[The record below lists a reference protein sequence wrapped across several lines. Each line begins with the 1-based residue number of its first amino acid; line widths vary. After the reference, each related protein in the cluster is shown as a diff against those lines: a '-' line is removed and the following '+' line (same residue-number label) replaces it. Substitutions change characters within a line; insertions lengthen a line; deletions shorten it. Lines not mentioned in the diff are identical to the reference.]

1 MGTLVTVFR
10 STDTGAPTLSGTAG
24 DLINV
29 LSHCLVIGKVFS
41 TANDI
46 AFTDNTTEAR
56 TNISGQT
63 PFTLFPTPATADR
76 TYVGHSSKF
85 TSLTFGLSV
94 NGSAATYVWEY
105 WNGTT
110 WSTLTVVDGTSG
122 FTTSGTVTWTSPVD
136 WATTAVNAVTEYW
149 VRVRF
154 TGTAPTTNPTV
165 NYITYLGWLEVQ
177 TGTNQRDYKQ
187 GPGSNGYIMG
197 INDNG
202 PGAATGQE
210 ARIKG
215 FEASTS
221 LGVGTNQFPTVAQAA
236 NGQFIRKSNALSAAT
251 RGWLVIAD
259 TRTMYLFIA
268 TTDLAATYTTTV
280 FGDIYS
286 LSTLP
291 NDPGRCILIARNTEN
306 SASIAYTSEYM
317 GLMTQCGTILVGH
330 YLNRDF
336 QGSASA
342 VACGKFGSMEYVP
355 GFQGVGAAYTVMV
368 GSIAFKNPADNQIY
382 VSPLW
387 VHTSVGGNYFRGR
400 MRGMY
405 HWCHTAASAADGD
418 TFTGSGD
425 LAGKTFMVVKLLSE
439 ASVAAIETSDT
450 WESN

>member
-1 MGTLVTVFR
+1 MATLVTTFR
-10 STDTGAPTLSGTAG
+10 STDSGAPTLSGTAG
-24 DLINV
+24 ELINV
-29 LSHCLVIGKVFS
+29 LSHCLIIGKVFS
-41 TANDI
+41 TTNDSS
-46 AFTDNTTEAR
+46 FNDNTTEAR

-63 PFTLFPTPATADR
+63 AFTLFPTPATSDR

-85 TSLTFGLSV
+85 TSLTFGLAV

-110 WSTLTVVDGTSG
+110 WSTLTVTDGTSG
-122 FTTSGTVTWTSPVD
+122 FTTSGTVTWTSPID
-136 WATTAVNAVTEYW
+136 WATTSVNAVTEYW

-187 GPGSNGYIMG
+187 GPGSNGYIMS

-221 LGVGTNQFPTVAQAA
+221 LGVGTNQFPTTTQAA
-236 NGQFIRKSNALSAAT
+236 NGLFIRKSNALSAAT
-251 RGWLVIAD
+251 RGWFIIAD
-259 TRTMYLFIA
+259 TRTIYVFLA
-268 TTDLAATYTTTV
+268 TTDTAGTYSSTV

-291 NDPGRCILIARNTEN
+291 NDLGRCIIIARNLEN
-306 SASIAYTSEYM
+306 NAGIAVTSEFMGAMKEMGASIA
-317 GLMTQCGTILVGH
+317 GH
-330 YLNRDF
+330 YLNRDY

-342 VACGKFGSMEYVP
+342 VACGKFGALEYASSY
-355 GFQGVGAAYTVMV
+355 QGLS
-368 GSIAFKNPADNQIY
+368 GSFTAMIGGMAFKNPADNQIY
-382 VSPLW
+382 ISPMW
-387 VHTSVGGNYFRGR
+387 VHTIAGGNYFRGR
-400 MRGMY
+400 LRGFYM
-405 HWCHTAASAADGD
+405 WCHSAASAADGD

-425 LAGKTFMVVKLLSE
+425 LSGKTFMVVRLISDGG
-439 ASVAAIETSDT
+439 VAAIEISDT
-450 WESN
+450 WETN

>member
-1 MGTLVTVFR
+1 MTTLVTTFR

-41 TANDI
+41 TTNDI

-76 TYVGHSSKF
+76 TYFGHSSKF
-85 TSLTFGLSV
+85 TSLTFGLAV

-110 WSTLTVVDGTSG
+110 WSTLTVTDGTTG
-122 FTTSGTVTWTSPVD
+122 FTTSGTVTWTSPID

-187 GPGSNGYIMG
+187 GPGSNGYIMS

-202 PGAATGQE
+202 PGVGTGQE

-215 FEASTS
+215 FEVSTS

-251 RGWLVIAD
+251 RGWVVIAD
-259 TRTMYLFIA
+259 TRTVYIFLA
-268 TTDLAATYTTTV
+268 TTDVATTYSAMA

-291 NDPGRCILIARNTEN
+291 NDPGRCILIARNNEN
-306 SASIAYTSEYM
+306 VATIGATSEYM
-317 GLMTQCGTILVGH
+317 GAMVQLGSITPGH
-330 YLNRDF
+330 YLNRDY
-336 QGSASA
+336 QGTASA
-342 VACGKFGSMEYVP
+342 VQCSKTGALEYSS
-355 GFQGVGAAYTVMV
+355 GYAGLLGGYTAMI
-368 GSIAFKNPADNQIY
+368 GSIAFKNPADNQVY
-382 VSPLW
+382 VSPMW
-387 VHTSVGGNYFRGR
+387 VHTIAGGNYFRGR
-400 MRGMY
+400 LRGFYMF
-405 HWCHTAASAADGD
+405 CHSAASATDGD

-425 LAGKTFMVVKLLSE
+425 LAGKTFMIVKLISD
-439 ASVAAIETSDT
+439 ASLAAIETSDT